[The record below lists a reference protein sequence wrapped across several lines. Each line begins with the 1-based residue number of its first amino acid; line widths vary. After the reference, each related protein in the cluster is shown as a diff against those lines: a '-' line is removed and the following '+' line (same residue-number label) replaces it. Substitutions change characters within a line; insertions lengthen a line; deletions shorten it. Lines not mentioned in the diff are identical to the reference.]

1 MIPNLFKER
10 GRHECS
16 NFELGFFAPNK
27 AKNTGIAITMASIF
41 NAVRGKKD
49 KSKMYIYFFVVPR
62 YLWIFLFCFSHFQI
76 TAQTN
81 LKDNFAITIKNWENL
96 HDEGKYDEAIQQAI
110 KAALLAEKL
119 GDKAAIAIA
128 LNKEATSLL
137 RKTRRVNRN
146 RKKAKEKFERSLFYL
161 ATVAG
166 NRSLRINNLAQLRW
180 LAERDKDREQ
190 AAIYQNQIAE
200 VKKLM
205 ETNAKNEVLAENK
218 VVLENKV
225 NRLAVQ
231 KKVLTKR
238 VKSLSEA
245 QLESELVIAL
255 QKNQVDSFKFELIRD
270 SLILQQK
277 ELVVQ
282 EQATQLDL
290 QQSHIDLQNSQ
301 LDLQKSQR
309 NYFLALAGIIALLA
323 VGAFLRYF
331 ETKKHFEVLQAKNE
345 IIEEEKKKSEEL
357 LLNILPAV
365 VANELKVNGVAKAK
379 KYEDATVL
387 FSDFK
392 NFSAIAESL
401 TPEKLVR
408 QLDFYFKTFDEIIGK
423 YQLEK
428 IKTIGDAYMCVGGLP
443 KENPNNPL
451 EMVKAALEIQQKL
464 ESLKVDRSKKGEPFF
479 EARIGIH
486 TGPLVAGVVGSR
498 KFAYDV
504 WGDTVNVAARLE
516 SKSEAGKVNISAA
529 TYHKIKTNFACEFRG
544 KIPIK
549 NRGEVDMYFVKGLAN

>member
-1 MIPNLFKER
+1 MLLKLYKPFLLLALIAHASLLHAQENL
-10 GRHECS
+10 
-16 NFELGFFAPNK
+16 NN
-27 AKNTGIAITMASIF
+27 
-41 NAVRGKKD
+41 
-49 KSKMYIYFFVVPR
+49 
-62 YLWIFLFCFSHFQI
+62 
-76 TAQTN
+76 
-81 LKDNFAITIKNWENL
+81 NFAITIKNWQNL
-96 HDEGKYDEAIQQAI
+96 HDQGKYDEAIHQAT
-110 KAALLAEKL
+110 KAALLAEQL
-119 GDKAAIAIA
+119 GDKEAIAIA

-137 RKTRRVNRN
+137 RKTKRVNKN
-146 RKKAKEKFERSLFYL
+146 RKRAKEKFEKSLFYL
-161 ATVAG
+161 ATVN
-166 NRSLRINNLAQLRW
+166 NRSLRINNLTQLRW
-180 LAERDKDREQ
+180 LAKKDKDKEQ
-190 AAIYQNQIAE
+190 VALYQNQIAE

-205 ETNAKNEVLAENK
+205 ETHAQNEALTENK
-218 VVLENKV
+218 VVLESQV

-231 KKVLTKR
+231 KKVLSKR

-245 QLESELVIAL
+245 QLEAELVIAL
-255 QKNQVDSFKFELIRD
+255 QKNQVDSFKIELLID
-270 SLILQQK
+270 SLTLQQK
-277 ELVVQ
+277 ELLVQ

-331 ETKKHFEVLQAKNE
+331 ETKRHFSVLQAKNE

-401 TPEKLVR
+401 SPEKLVR

-443 KENPNNPL
+443 QENPNNPL
-451 EMVKAALEIQQKL
+451 EMVKAALEIQEKI
-464 ESLKVDRSKKGEPFF
+464 ESLKVERSVKGQPFF

-516 SKSEAGKVNISAA
+516 SKSEPGKVNISSA
-529 TYHKIKTNFACEFRG
+529 TYNKIKSTFACEFRG

-549 NRGEVDMYFVKGLAN
+549 NRGEVDMYFVKGLAS

>member
-1 MIPNLFKER
+1 MALNLHKF
-10 GRHECS
+10 
-16 NFELGFFAPNK
+16 
-27 AKNTGIAITMASIF
+27 
-41 NAVRGKKD
+41 
-49 KSKMYIYFFVVPR
+49 
-62 YLWIFLFCFSHFQI
+62 LWILVLGVSPFLLL
-76 TAQTN
+76 AQDSLN
-81 LKDNFAITIKNWENL
+81 NNFAIIIKKWENF
-96 HDEGKYDEAIQQAI
+96 HDQGKYEEAIEYAG
-110 KAALLAEKL
+110 KAFLVAEQL
-119 GDKAAIAIA
+119 GNKEAMAIA

-137 RKTRRVNRN
+137 RKTKRVKRN
-146 RKKAKEKFERSLFYL
+146 RKKAQDKFEKSLFYL
-161 ATVAG
+161 ATVD
-166 NRSLRINNLAQLRW
+166 NHSLRINNLTQLRW
-180 LAERDKDREQ
+180 LAERNKDKEQ

-205 ETNAKNEVLAENK
+205 ETNAKNEVLTQNK
-218 VVLENKV
+218 VS
-225 NRLAVQ
+225 RLAVQ
-231 KKVLTKR
+231 KKVLSKR

-245 QLESELVIAL
+245 QLEAELVIAL

-282 EQATQLDL
+282 EQATQLNL
-290 QQSHIDLQNSQ
+290 QQSHIDLQNTQLDLQNSQ
-301 LDLQKSQR
+301 LNLQKSQR
-309 NYFLALAGIIALLA
+309 NFFLALAGIIALMA
-323 VGAFLRYF
+323 VGAFLRYA
-331 ETKKHFEVLQAKNE
+331 ETKRHFAVLQAKNE

-357 LLNILPAV
+357 LLNILPVV

-392 NFSAIAESL
+392 NFSAIAKSL
-401 TPEKLVR
+401 TPEKLVH
-408 QLDFYFKTFDEIIGK
+408 QLDFYFKTFDEIIDK

-443 KENPNNPL
+443 QENPNNPL
-451 EMVKAALEIQQKL
+451 EMVKAALEIQEKL
-464 ESLKVDRSKKGEPFF
+464 EELKADRSAKGEPFF

-504 WGDTVNVAARLE
+504 WGDTVNIAARLE
-516 SKSEAGKVNISAA
+516 SKSQAGKVNISSA
-529 TYHKIKTNFACEFRG
+529 TYHKIKATFACEFRG

-549 NRGEVDMYFVKGLAN
+549 NRGEVDMYFVKGLAS

>member
-1 MIPNLFKER
+1 MLPNLYR
-10 GRHECS
+10 
-16 NFELGFFAPNK
+16 LLL
-27 AKNTGIAITMASIF
+27 
-41 NAVRGKKD
+41 
-49 KSKMYIYFFVVPR
+49 
-62 YLWIFLFCFSHFQI
+62 LWIFICHSFLVVSQNNYRNSF
-76 TAQTN
+76 
-81 LKDNFAITIKNWENL
+81 DITIKNWENL
-96 HDEGKYDEAIQQAI
+96 HDQGQYDEAILQAE
-110 KAALLAEKL
+110 KALLLATQL
-119 GDKAAIAIA
+119 NDKEAMAIA
-128 LNKEATSLL
+128 LNKEATSLI
-137 RKTRRVNRN
+137 RKTKRVNRN
-146 RKKAKEKFERSLFYL
+146 RKKAKEKFERSLFHL
-161 ATVAG
+161 ATVD
-166 NRSLRINNLAQLRW
+166 NRSLRINNLTQLRW
-180 LAERDKDREQ
+180 LAEKEKDKEQ
-190 AAIYQNQIAE
+190 ATIYQNQIVE
-200 VKKLM
+200 LKKLI
-205 ETNAKNEVLAENK
+205 ETDAKNEALTENK
-218 VVLENKV
+218 TALENQV
-225 NRLAVQ
+225 TQLAVQ
-231 KKVLTKR
+231 KKVLSKR

-245 QLESELVIAL
+245 QLEAELLIAL
-255 QKNQVDSFKFELIRD
+255 QKNQVDSFKAELIID

-309 NYFLALAGIIALLA
+309 NFFLALAGIIGLLA

-331 ETKKHFEVLQAKNE
+331 ETKKHFAVLQAKNE
-345 IIEEEKKKSEEL
+345 IIEEEKKKSEAL

-365 VANELKVNGVAKAK
+365 VANELKINGVSKAK
-379 KYEDATVL
+379 KYDNATVL

-392 NFSAIAESL
+392 NFSGIAESL
-401 TPEKLVR
+401 SPEKLVD

-443 KENPNNPL
+443 EENPNNPL
-451 EMVKAALEIQQKL
+451 EMVKAALEIQAKL
-464 ESLKVDRSKKGEPFF
+464 QDLKVARSTNGEPFF

-516 SKSEAGKVNISAA
+516 SKSEAGKVNISSA
-529 TYHKIKTNFACEFRG
+529 TYEQIKSTFACEFRG

-549 NRGEVDMYFVKGLAN
+549 NRGEVDMYFVKGLAG

>member
-1 MIPNLFKER
+1 MHK
-10 GRHECS
+10 
-16 NFELGFFAPNK
+16 FFF
-27 AKNTGIAITMASIF
+27 ILLIF
-41 NAVRGKKD
+41 NL
-49 KSKMYIYFFVVPR
+49 PT
-62 YLWIFLFCFSHFQI
+62 FQLS
-76 TAQTN
+76 AQN
-81 LKDNFAITIKNWENL
+81 SQANNFDITIKNWQNL
-96 HDEGKYDEAIQQAI
+96 HDEGKYDEAIEQAA
-110 KAALLAEKL
+110 KAFLIAEQL
-119 GDKAAIAIA
+119 VDKEKMAVA
-128 LNKEATSLL
+128 LNKEATSLI
-137 RKTRRVNRN
+137 RKTKRVSRN
-146 RKKAKEKFERSLFYL
+146 RKKAKEKFEKSLFHL
-161 ATVAG
+161 AVV
-166 NRSLRINNLAQLRW
+166 NNPSLRVNNLTQLRW
-180 LAERDKDREQ
+180 LAERDKDKEQ

-200 VKKLM
+200 VKRLI
-205 ETNAKNEVLAENK
+205 ETSAKNEALTDNK
-218 VVLENKV
+218 EVLESQV
-225 NRLAVQ
+225 NQLAVQ
-231 KKVLTKR
+231 KKVLSKR

-255 QKNQVDSFKFELIRD
+255 QKNQVDSFKHEAARD

-277 ELVVQ
+277 ELILA
-282 EQATQLDL
+282 EQASKLQL

-309 NYFLALAGIIALLA
+309 NFFLALAGIVGLLA

-331 ETKKHFEVLQAKNE
+331 ETKRHFAILQTKNE
-345 IIEEEKKKSEEL
+345 IIEEEKKKSENL
-357 LLNILPAV
+357 LLNILPSV
-365 VANELKVNGVAKAK
+365 VANELKVNGVAKAR

-392 NFSAIAESL
+392 NFSGIAESL
-401 TPEKLVR
+401 SPERLVHE
-408 QLDFYFKTFDEIIGK
+408 LDFYFKTFDEVIGK

-443 KENPNNPL
+443 EENPNNPL
-451 EMVKAALEIQQKL
+451 EMVKAALEIQDILEKL
-464 ESLKVDRSKKGEPFF
+464 KQERIVKGEPFF

-529 TYHKIKTNFACEFRG
+529 TYDKIKSTFACEFRG

-549 NRGEVDMYFVKGLAN
+549 NRGEVDMYFVKGMAS